1 MTKLKK
7 HISMFLI
14 ALLVFSVTSNIGYAN
29 EINDKSVEQE
39 PITYVVNEEQQVAVY
54 LEDSQESE
62 ILYHLFKDSVFEILE
77 QGEEYSYIQTKD
89 EEENEVLGY
98 ILNEEID
105 EYAIVQDKL
114 TEEELSDEK
123 QEEAEEAIEP
133 PLTEEPQENAPN
145 EEEAVS
151 EENTSIDSTEE
162 QDNLTEEN
170 ELTEESQTDELK
182 QDEEQQAVP
191 DEQEVSDEEP
201 VKSRMLMSKA
211 LVTVQGVA
219 LKNPT
224 NVYAESSRNSTV
236 LKSYSQ
242 GKILKFEKSNNQWLQ
257 ATVYVN
263 GKAVT
268 GYINSDDV
276 DLLVEKQESSRGIVY
291 NKNLHVYATPSK
303 SSNVLKSYN
312 EGHTVM
318 YSTYSAQWNE
328 ARVYANGKWQYGFIH
343 EDDVIPENTPQSTL
357 NGVVKNEKLH
367 VYSGL
372 SKSSNVLKSYN
383 EGKSIKYR
391 THTANWYEATV
402 YVNGKATTGYIH
414 KNDVIND
421 DAKQETLS
429 GIAKKRV
436 NVYSSTS
443 TSSSI
448 LKSYSEGSTL
458 KYKTYTKNW
467 YKATVYVNGKA
478 TTGYIQKD
486 AMMDEGV
493 TRTNYRGVATASPTK
508 VYADVSASSNVLK
521 SYSSGSILK
530 YRSYTD
536 NWYEA
541 TVYVN
546 GKATKGYINKKDVE
560 NSKNPQQS
568 ITGTAQ
574 SEVTVYKK
582 ASTTSS
588 VLKSYSKGSKIKYK
602 TFTSNW
608 HEVTVYVNGKA
619 HTGYIKTNTMEKG
632 LKGKVI
638 VLDAGHGGHD
648 PGAMGIEKDLNLNTA
663 NYLRSYLIA
672 EGAEVIMTRSTD
684 VYLTLAER
692 VEISH
697 EYNADAFISIHYNSN
712 PDPSPH
718 GIETYYLPSNE
729 DERELAQLI
738 QDGVIAETGLRD
750 RGVKNNGNFY
760 VIRENQNISVLVELG
775 FLSNP
780 NEYDTVTKA
789 AYQQKAAKGIFNG
802 LNQYFN

>member
-14 ALLVFSVTSNIGYAN
+14 ALLVFGLTSNIGYAN
-29 EINDKSVEQE
+29 EINNKSVEQE

-62 ILYHLFKDSVFEILE
+62 ILFHLIKDSVFDIVEL
-77 QGEEYSYIQTKD
+77 GDEYSYIQTKD
-89 EEENEVLGY
+89 EEDNEVLGY
-98 ILNEEID
+98 VLNEEID
-105 EYAIVQDKL
+105 QYAIVQDKPD
-114 TEEELSDEK
+114 EEELSGEK
-123 QEEAEEAIEP
+123 QEETIET
-133 PLTEEPQENAPN
+133 PLTEEAQENAPN

-151 EENTSIDSTEE
+151 EENTPIDSTEG
-162 QDNLTEEN
+162 QDNLTEED
-170 ELTEESQTDELK
+170 ELTEEESQTDELK
-182 QDEEQQAVP
+182 EDEAQQALP
-191 DEQEVSDEEP
+191 DEQEVSDEQP

-224 NVYAESSRNSTV
+224 NVYTESSRNSTV

-263 GKAVT
+263 GKAVA

-291 NKNLHVYATPSK
+291 NENLHVYSTPSK
-303 SSNVLKSYN
+303 NSNVLKSYN
-312 EGHTVM
+312 EGHTVV
-318 YSTYSAQWNE
+318 YQTYSSQWNE
-328 ARVYANGKWQYGFIH
+328 AKVYANGKWQYGFIH

-357 NGVVKNEKLH
+357 NGVVKNEKLN

-383 EGKSIKYR
+383 EGTSVKYR

-414 KNDVIND
+414 KSDVIND

-448 LKSYSEGSTL
+448 LKSYNEGSTL
-458 KYKTYTKNW
+458 KYKTFTKNW
-467 YKATVYVNGKA
+467 YEATVYVNGKA
-478 TTGYIQKD
+478 TTGYIQKSATIDED
-486 AMMDEGV
+486 AA
-493 TRTNYRGVATASPTK
+493 RTDYRGVALASPTK
-508 VYADVSASSNVLK
+508 VYANESTSANVLK
-521 SYSSGSILK
+521 SYGSGSILK

-546 GKATKGYINKKDVE
+546 GKATTGYINKKDVE
-560 NSKNPQQS
+560 NSKNPQQTL
-568 ITGTAQ
+568 TGTAQ
-574 SEVTVYKK
+574 SKVTVYTK
-582 ASTTSS
+582 ASNTSS
-588 VLKSYSKGSKIKYK
+588 VLKTYSKGSKIKYK

-608 HEVTVYVNGKA
+608 YEVTVFVNGKA
-619 HTGYIKTNTMEKG
+619 QTGYIKTNTMEKG
-632 LKGKVI
+632 LQGKVI
-638 VLDAGHGGHD
+638 VLDPGHGGHD

-663 NYLRSYLIA
+663 NYLRSYLNA
-672 EGAEVIMTRSTD
+672 AGAEVIMTRSTD

-697 EYNADAFISIHYNSN
+697 QYSADAFISIHYNSN
-712 PDPSPH
+712 PDPSPN

-729 DERELAQLI
+729 NERELAQLI
-738 QDGVIAETGLRD
+738 QDGVVAETGLRD
-750 RGVKNNGNFY
+750 RGVKNNGNFH
-760 VIRENQNISVLVELG
+760 VIRENQNVAVLVELG

-780 NEYDTVTKA
+780 EEYDVVTKA
-789 AYQQKAAKGIFNG
+789 AYQKKAAKGIYNG